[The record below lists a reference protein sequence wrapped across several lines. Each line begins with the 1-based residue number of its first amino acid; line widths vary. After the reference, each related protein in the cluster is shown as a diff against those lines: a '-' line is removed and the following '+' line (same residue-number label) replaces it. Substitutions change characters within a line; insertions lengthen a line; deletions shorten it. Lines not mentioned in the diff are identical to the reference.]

1 MLVISEMVSF
11 VEKSSQPPVCT
22 GDVECTC
29 TDCIAGERKMFK
41 LTIRSSP
48 SWSASLFFLYVFP
61 FNMQMC

>member
-11 VEKSSQPPVCT
+11 VEKFSQPPVCT
-22 GDVECTC
+22 GDVEC

-48 SWSASLFFLYVFP
+48 SWSASLFFHYVFP